1 MDAATNMQAEM
12 ELVPGN
18 VKQIMRQFR
27 QGSADIYMVSLDA
40 IRVRPGFNAPR
51 LADPD
56 YPAAVREYADS
67 MKVNGFFR
75 HKPLKVCAAVDGY
88 LYLSDGHTRWD
99 AVQLANR
106 EGAGIEAV
114 PVVNEERGTT
124 EEDRLFGK
132 YQDNNGRKL
141 TPLGE
146 AILFKDML
154 GRGISEE
161 TIARRL
167 PCSITKVRNA
177 LTLLSAP
184 TAIREAVQAGEV
196 SATAARKLVKESG
209 AGAVGQLQ
217 AAKEVAK
224 ASGKKKVTPK
234 TLEAVSGQKET
245 ARSTDCDLVDWLAT
259 QGNVAIRRMHRAG
272 EQPVFQVEVADLV
285 SRSVKGE
292 GRDIRAAIIAAR
304 ECCIGRKDVP
314 QA

>member
-18 VKQIMRQFR
+18 VKQIMKQFR

-75 HKPLKVCAAVDGY
+75 HKPLKVCAAVDGF

-99 AVQLANR
+99 AVQLANS

-161 TIARRL
+161 AIARRL

-196 SATAARKLVKESG
+196 SATAARNLVKESG
-209 AGAVGQLQ
+209 ADAVGQLQ
-217 AAKEVAK
+217 AAREVAK

-234 TLEAVSGQKET
+234 TLKSVGAKKET
-245 ARSTDCDLVDWLAT
+245 ARSTDADLLDWLQA
-259 QGNVAIRRMHRAG
+259 QGNVAISKMH
-272 EQPVFQVEVADLV
+272 
-285 SRSVKGE
+285 VKGE
-292 GRDIRAAIIAAR
+292 PPVFRVSVLDLLDNSVAGEGANIREAIVRAR
-304 ECCIGRKDVP
+304 SRG
-314 QA
+314 

>member
-1 MDAATNMQAEM
+1 M

-18 VKQIMRQFR
+18 VKQIMKQYR

-99 AVQLANR
+99 AVQLANS

-184 TAIREAVQAGEV
+184 RPIREAVQAGEV

-209 AGAVGQLQ
+209 ADAVGQLQ
-217 AAKEVAK
+217 AAREIAK
-224 ASGKKKVTPK
+224 ASGKTKVTPK
-234 TLEAVSGQKET
+234 ALEAVGGQKKT
-245 ARSTDCDLVDWLAT
+245 ARSNDADLLDWLAA
-259 QGNVAIRRMHRAG
+259 QSNVTISKMAVAG
-272 EQPVFQVEVADLV
+272 EQPVFRVSVIDLLDN
-285 SRSVKGE
+285 SIAGE
-292 GRDIRAAIIAAR
+292 GATLRDAIASAQTR
-304 ECCIGRKDVP
+304 S
-314 QA
+314 

>member
-1 MDAATNMQAEM
+1 MNVVSNVQAEM

-18 VKQIMRQFR
+18 VKQIMKQYR

-99 AVQLANR
+99 AVQLANS

-161 TIARRL
+161 AIARRL

-177 LTLLSAP
+177 LALLSAP
-184 TAIREAVQAGEV
+184 RPIREAVQAGEV

-209 AGAVGQLQ
+209 ADAVGQLQ
-217 AAKEVAK
+217 AAREIAK

-234 TLEAVSGQKET
+234 ALEAVGGQKQT
-245 ARSTDCDLVDWLAT
+245 ARSTDAALLDWLST
-259 QGNVAIRRMHRAG
+259 QSNVTISKMHVAG
-272 EQPVFQVEVADLV
+272 EQPVFRVDVFDVIEKPVAGEGADL
-285 SRSVKGE
+285 
-292 GRDIRAAIIAAR
+292 RAAIENAR
-304 ECCIGRKDVP
+304 ARGAK
-314 QA
+314 

>member
-18 VKQIMRQFR
+18 VKQIMKQFR

-75 HKPLKVCAAVDGY
+75 HKPLKVCAAVDGF

-99 AVQLANR
+99 AVQLANS

-209 AGAVGQLQ
+209 PGAVGQLQ
-217 AAKEVAK
+217 AAKEIAK
-224 ASGKKKVTPK
+224 ASGKTKVTPK
-234 TLEAVSGQKET
+234 ALEAVSGAKQP
-245 ARSTDCDLVDWLAT
+245 ARPTDAGLLDWLAA
-259 QGNVAIRRMHRAG
+259 QGNVTINKMHVVG
-272 EQPVFQVEVADLV
+272 EQPVFRVSVLDLLENAVVGEGADL
-285 SRSVKGE
+285 RKA
-292 GRDIRAAIIAAR
+292 IQAAVTHR
-304 ECCIGRKDVP
+304 
-314 QA
+314 Q

>member
-1 MDAATNMQAEM
+1 MNAATNVQAEM

-18 VKQIMRQFR
+18 VKQIMKQYR

-99 AVQLANR
+99 AVQLANS

-177 LTLLSAP
+177 LDLLSAP
-184 TAIREAVQAGEV
+184 TPIREAVQAGEV

-209 AGAVGQLQ
+209 ADAVGQLE
-217 AAKEVAK
+217 AAREIAK
-224 ASGKKKVTPK
+224 ASGKTKVTPK
-234 TLEAVSGQKET
+234 ALKAVGGQKQT
-245 ARSTDCDLVDWLAT
+245 ARSNDTEMLDWIQAQGSVSIGKMHVQGEPPVFRVSVLDLLLENPV
-259 QGNVAIRRMHRAG
+259 AG
-272 EQPVFQVEVADLV
+272 EGADL
-285 SRSVKGE
+285 
-292 GRDIRAAIIAAR
+292 RAAIVNAR
-304 ECCIGRKDVP
+304 ERGAK
-314 QA
+314 

>member
-1 MDAATNMQAEM
+1 MDAATSTQAEM

-18 VKQIMRQFR
+18 VKQIMKQFR

-75 HKPLKVCAAVDGY
+75 HKPLKVCAAVDGF

-99 AVQLANR
+99 AVQLANS

-161 TIARRL
+161 AIARRL

-196 SATAARKLVKESG
+196 SATAARHLVKESG
-209 AGAVGQLQ
+209 ADAVGKLQ
-217 AAKEVAK
+217 AAREVAK

-234 TLEAVSGQKET
+234 TLKSVGAKKET
-245 ARSTDCDLVDWLAT
+245 ARLNDADLLDWLAT
-259 QGNVAIRRMHRAG
+259 QGNIAIRRMHRAG
-272 EQPVFQVEVADLV
+272 EKPVFQVEVADLV
-285 SRSVKGE
+285 QTPVTGE
-292 GRDIRAAIIAAR
+292 GANLRDAINNARAYVENA
-304 ECCIGRKDVP
+304 
-314 QA
+314 

>member
-1 MDAATNMQAEM
+1 MNAVTNAQAEM

-18 VKQIMRQFR
+18 VKQIMKQYR

-99 AVQLANR
+99 AVQLANS

-161 TIARRL
+161 AIARRL

-177 LTLLSAP
+177 LSLLSAP
-184 TAIREAVQAGEV
+184 TPIREAVQAGEV

-209 AGAVGQLQ
+209 VDAVAQLL
-217 AAKEVAK
+217 AAREIAK
-224 ASGKKKVTPK
+224 ASGKTKVTPK
-234 TLEAVSGQKET
+234 ALEAVGGQKQT
-245 ARSTDCDLVDWLAT
+245 ARSTDADLLDWLSA
-259 QGNVAIRRMHRAG
+259 QSNVTISKMHVAG
-272 EQPVFQVEVADLV
+272 EQPVFRVGVFDVIEQSVAGEAADL
-285 SRSVKGE
+285 
-292 GRDIRAAIIAAR
+292 RAAIMSVR
-304 ECCIGRKDVP
+304 ERSTK
-314 QA
+314 

>member
-1 MDAATNMQAEM
+1 MNAVSNAQAEM

-18 VKQIMRQFR
+18 VKQIMKQYR

-99 AVQLANR
+99 AVQLANS

-161 TIARRL
+161 AIARRL

-177 LTLLSAP
+177 LALLSAP
-184 TAIREAVQAGEV
+184 TPIREAVQAGEV
-196 SATAARKLVKESG
+196 SATAARKLVKASG
-209 AGAVGQLQ
+209 ADAVGQLQ
-217 AAKEVAK
+217 AAREIAK

-234 TLEAVSGQKET
+234 ALEAVGGQKQT
-245 ARSTDCDLVDWLAT
+245 ARSSDTEMLDWIQAQGSVSIGKMHAEGEPPVFRVCVLDLLLEHPV
-259 QGNVAIRRMHRAG
+259 AG
-272 EQPVFQVEVADLV
+272 EGADL
-285 SRSVKGE
+285 
-292 GRDIRAAIIAAR
+292 RAAIENAR
-304 ECCIGRKDVP
+304 ARGGK
-314 QA
+314 

>member
-1 MDAATNMQAEM
+1 MDAATKMQAEM

-18 VKQIMRQFR
+18 VKQIMKQFR

-161 TIARRL
+161 AIARRL

-196 SATAARKLVKESG
+196 SATAARNLVKASG
-209 AGAVGQLQ
+209 ADAVGQFQ
-217 AAKEVAK
+217 AARAVAK

-234 TLEAVSGQKET
+234 TLKSVGTKKET
-245 ARSTDCDLVDWLAT
+245 ARSTDADLLDWLQAH
-259 QGNVAIRRMHRAG
+259 GNVAISKMHVAG
-272 EQPVFQVEVADLV
+272 EPPVFRVGVLDLLDKSV
-285 SRSVKGE
+285 SGE
-292 GRDIRAAIIAAR
+292 GANLRDAILSAR
-304 ECCIGRKDVP
+304 ERG
-314 QA
+314 

>member
-1 MDAATNMQAEM
+1 MNAVTNAQAEM

-18 VKQIMRQFR
+18 VKQIMKQYR

-75 HKPLKVCAAVDGY
+75 HKPLKVCAAVDGF

-99 AVQLANR
+99 AVQLANS

-146 AILFKDML
+146 AILFKEML

-161 TIARRL
+161 AIARRL

-196 SATAARKLVKESG
+196 SATAARNLVKESG
-209 AGAVGQLQ
+209 ADAVGQLQ
-217 AAKEVAK
+217 AAREVAK

-234 TLEAVSGQKET
+234 TLKSVGAKKET
-245 ARSTDCDLVDWLAT
+245 ARSSDADLLDWLQA
-259 QGNVAIRRMHRAG
+259 QGNVAISKTPVTGEPPVFRVSVLDLLDNSVAG
-272 EQPVFQVEVADLV
+272 EGANIREAIVRAR
-285 SRSVKGE
+285 SRG
-292 GRDIRAAIIAAR
+292 
-304 ECCIGRKDVP
+304 
-314 QA
+314 

>member
-1 MDAATNMQAEM
+1 MDAAANMQAEM

-18 VKQIMRQFR
+18 VKQIMKQYR

-51 LADPD
+51 LVDPN

-75 HKPLKVCAAVDGY
+75 NKPLKVCAAVDGY

-99 AVQLANR
+99 AVQLANS

-124 EEDRLFGK
+124 ETDRLFAK
-132 YQDNNGRKL
+132 YQDNNGNKL

-146 AILFKDML
+146 AVLFKDML
-154 GRGISEE
+154 GRGLSEE
-161 TIARRL
+161 AIARRL

-184 TAIREAVQAGEV
+184 TVIREAVQTGEV
-196 SATAARKLVKESG
+196 SATEARKLVKEKG
-209 AGAVGQLQ
+209 AGAVKQLE

-224 ASGKKKVTPK
+224 ASGKTKVTPK
-234 TLEAVSGQKET
+234 MLKAVADHKQT
-245 ARSTDCDLVDWLAT
+245 ARSTDGDLLDWLAT
-259 QGNVAIRRMHRAG
+259 QGNVALRRMHRAG
-272 EQPVFQVEVADLV
+272 EKPVFQVEVADLV
-285 SRSVKGE
+285 QAPVTGE
-292 GRDIRAAIIAAR
+292 GANLRDAINNAR
-304 ECCIGRKDVP
+304 GCIENG
-314 QA
+314 